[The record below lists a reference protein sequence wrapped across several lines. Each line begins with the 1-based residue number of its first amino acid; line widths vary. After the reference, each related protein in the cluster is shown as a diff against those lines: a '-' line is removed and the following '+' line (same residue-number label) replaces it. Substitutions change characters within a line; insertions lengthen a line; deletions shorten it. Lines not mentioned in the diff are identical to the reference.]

1 MRSKKGKE
9 WERQMMGGAAAKTAS
24 MPPAFLAFTKVWGIA
39 YLALF
44 FLFVALMVMAD
55 IIPLWMLIM
64 IVAVLGIASA
74 LLFPM
79 LYLKN
84 VKKQRKIVA
93 TVIATLLMFLYIYG
107 AIGFASIAGFFSA
120 VTGGTDK
127 FAKPVNVL
135 REPFNIYISGLD
147 VSGKIGK
154 KSRSDVNM
162 IMTVNPKTNKILLT
176 SIPRDMLIKMPDK
189 GGVTDKLTHTGIYG
203 IGTTLGA
210 VEDLTGVDM
219 NYYVKVNYT
228 TVEKFVD
235 AIGGIDVNS
244 NYEFDTH
251 GMKAHYHFNKGKN
264 HLDGKKALAFAR
276 ERKSFPDGDFQRNRN
291 QAKVMQAMLRKGAS
305 SKTILVRYSTILN
318 SCKNYMKL
326 NMSQAEIKRL
336 IKRQISKG
344 DKWKVKRQSIKGT
357 PASAICYSTGNIYVS
372 VVEADPT
379 SLANCVGRIKK
390 VMGKE

>member
-1 MRSKKGKE
+1 M
-9 WERQMMGGAAAKTAS
+9 
-24 MPPAFLAFTKVWGIA
+24 I
-39 YLALF
+39 
-44 FLFVALMVMAD
+44 MAD
-55 IIPLWMLIM
+55 ILPLLFVILI
-64 IVAVLGIASA
+64 VLILGVVSFLI
-74 LLFPM
+74 FPM
-79 LYLKN
+79 LYFKN
-84 VKKQRKIVA
+84 IKKQRKIVA
-93 TVIATLLMFLYIYG
+93 TVVATVLMLIYIY
-107 AIGFASIAGFFSA
+107 AILGFASIAGFFSA
-120 VTGGTDK
+120 VTGGGDK
-127 FAKPVNVL
+127 YAKPVNVL

-176 SIPRDMLIKMPDK
+176 SIPRDLLVQMPVK
-189 GGVTDKLTHTGIYG
+189 GTTVSDKLTHSGIYG

-210 VEDLTGVDM
+210 AENLTGLDM

-244 NYEFDTH
+244 NYDFDTH
-251 GMKAHYHFNKGKN
+251 GMKAKFHFNKGKN
-264 HLDGKKALAFAR
+264 HLNGERALAFAR

-305 SKTILVRYSTILN
+305 SKTILVRYSSILN
-318 SCKNYMKL
+318 SCKDYMRL
-326 NMSQAEIKRL
+326 NMTDDEIKRL

-344 DKWKVKRQSIKGT
+344 DDWSVKRQSIKGT
-357 PASAICYSTGNIYVS
+357 PGSAQCYSTGSLYVS
-372 VVEADPT
+372 IVQADST
-379 SLANCVGRIKK
+379 SLANCVARMKK